1 MADKAFAIIKTG
13 GKQYK
18 VVVGEKLK
26 IETVTPASDGL
37 IVFNEV
43 LLTADGEKIAVGT
56 PFLEGARVEAKLVK
70 QGRARKVIVFKY
82 HAKTRYKKK
91 KGHRQQF
98 TEVEITG
105 IK

>member
-1 MADKAFAIIKTG
+1 MACAIVKTG

-18 VVVGEKLK
+18 VAVGEKLK
-26 IETVTPASDGL
+26 IETVIPEADGSV
-37 IVFNEV
+37 VFNEV
-43 LLTADGEKIAVGT
+43 LLVEDGGKVKVGT
-56 PFLEGARVEAKLVK
+56 PLVAGAAVTARLVK
-70 QGRARKVIVFKY
+70 QGRDRKVIVFKY
-82 HAKTRYKKK
+82 HSKARYKKK